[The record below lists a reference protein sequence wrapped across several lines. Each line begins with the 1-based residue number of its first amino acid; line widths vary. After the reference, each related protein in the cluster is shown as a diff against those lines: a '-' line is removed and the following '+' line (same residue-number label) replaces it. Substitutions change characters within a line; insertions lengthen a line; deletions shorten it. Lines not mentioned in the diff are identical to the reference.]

1 MEHDKF
7 FVGYILD
14 VLFLGGCAGVFL
26 TNVRKEANMY
36 ACVRYAVHV
45 YDMLCMLLLYHVIG
59 SPGRIKLAQRS
70 PNRSKSTLYDH
81 ATGGGTTLSGTMP
94 ALPAGSLD
102 QQNKKK
108 KKKRNRASSWEA
120 FLSENIL
127 Y

>member
-1 MEHDKF
+1 
-7 FVGYILD
+7 
-14 VLFLGGCAGVFL
+14 
-26 TNVRKEANMY
+26 MY

-70 PNRSKSTLYDH
+70 QNRSKSTLYDH

-102 QQNKKK
+102 QQNKKTK
-108 KKKRNRASSWEA
+108 KKGIGPPRGRPSYQKTFYIKNVSRTFWKASKTDT
-120 FLSENIL
+120 
-127 Y
+127 